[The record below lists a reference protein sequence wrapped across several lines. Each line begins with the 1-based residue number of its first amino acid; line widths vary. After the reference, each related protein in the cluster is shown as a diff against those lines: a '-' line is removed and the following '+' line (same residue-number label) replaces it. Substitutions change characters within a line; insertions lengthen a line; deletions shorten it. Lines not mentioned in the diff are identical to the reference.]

1 MRSRDWISDVCSSD
15 LVRGPGLRVLS
26 RILLSLLV
34 LFAVAARPAMAQSIL
49 RDAETEALLQDMM
62 DPLTV
67 AAGMRAG
74 QVRVHL
80 LSDRSINAFVA
91 GSQDIYVHSGLI
103 EAADSA
109 NEVQGVR
116 AHELGHIR
124 GGHAIRDRKSV
135 GWGKS
140 GSVRVNRGGARS

>member
-49 RDAETEALLQDMM
+49 RDAKTEALLQDMM

-80 LSDRSINAFVA
+80 PSDCSINAFVA
-91 GSQDIYVHSGLI
+91 GSQDIYVHRGMN
-103 EAADSA
+103 EAA
-109 NEVQGVR
+109 EER
-116 AHELGHIR
+116 R
-124 GGHAIRDRKSV
+124 GG
-135 GWGKS
+135 W
-140 GSVRVNRGGARS
+140 

>member
-1 MRSRDWISDVCSSD
+1 MTASPQQAAF
-15 LVRGPGLRVLS
+15 RGPGLRVLS

-80 LSDRSINAFVA
+80 QLGRASCRERVCQSVETSGVAVALKKKKKINK
-91 GSQDIYVHSGLI
+91 
-103 EAADSA
+103 
-109 NEVQGVR
+109 N
-116 AHELGHIR
+116 
-124 GGHAIRDRKSV
+124 
-135 GWGKS
+135 
-140 GSVRVNRGGARS
+140 